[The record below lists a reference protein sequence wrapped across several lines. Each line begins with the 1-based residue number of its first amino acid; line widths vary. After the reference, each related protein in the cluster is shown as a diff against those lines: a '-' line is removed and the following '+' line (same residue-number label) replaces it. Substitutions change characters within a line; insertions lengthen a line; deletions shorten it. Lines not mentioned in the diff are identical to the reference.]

1 MKKFILFAALV
12 ITTLATQAQ
21 KCVVLD
27 FQMGDNV
34 TQEEAESISYE
45 FRSTFNPSCY
55 TVLEHGRVVRQVK
68 ELGYTSANMSK
79 DQVRRV
85 GRIMDAAIVV
95 YGTLSKYMDEYSLD
109 IFVLDVS
116 TGTSVVNQSSVFQ
129 KSEYR
134 TRTRAVPESIITKLC
149 NASSGS
155 VSGAGSSTASQG
167 YIDLG
172 LPSGTKWKD
181 KNEIGFFNYD
191 QAMSKFGNK
200 VPAKWQWQELISNCE
215 WIWTNGGYKV
225 VGRNGN
231 SIFLPAKGMINDE
244 GNLRYSDCGYYWSST
259 IHENWKDRWG
269 YNLVWRL
276 GFSWNEIDMDSY
288 VDSYGRSVRLVQD

>member
-1 MKKFILFAALV
+1 MKKIIFFVALFVVTNA
-12 ITTLATQAQ
+12 IQAQ

-27 FQMGDNV
+27 FQMGNNV
-34 TQEEAESISYE
+34 TLEEAESISYE

-55 TVLEHGRVVRQVK
+55 TVFEHGRVVKQVK
-68 ELGYTSANMSK
+68 DLGYNSANMTK

-85 GRIMDAAIVV
+85 GRYMDATIVV

-116 TGTSVVNQSSVFQ
+116 SGTTIVNQSSVFQ

-134 TRTRAVPESIITKLC
+134 TRTRAVPEDIIVKLC
-149 NASSGS
+149 NAT
-155 VSGAGSSTASQG
+155 SGAGYGTKPTQKTDSQG

-181 KNEIGFFNYD
+181 KNEIGFFTYD
-191 QAMSKFGNK
+191 QAMSKFGDK
-200 VPAKWQWQELISNCE
+200 VPEKWQWQELISNCE
-215 WIWTNGGYKV
+215 WIWMDNGYKV

-259 IHENWKDRWG
+259 IKEQEYD
-269 YNLVWRL
+269 LVWRL
-276 GFSWNEIDMDSY
+276 GFSWNEIDMDFYDGVS
-288 VDSYGRSVRLVQD
+288 GRSVRLVKY